1 MEALNNS
8 NKSFN
13 IYKIF
18 LKVENDFKNLESA
31 QNDDKI
37 LTTISINILKGLT
50 NILKT
55 IDLNKPD
62 SKLINKIC
70 EFINKLNNS
79 RGKW

>member
-13 IYKIF
+13 INKIF

-37 LTTISINILKGLT
+37 LTTISINILKGFT

-79 RGKW
+79 RCKW

>member
-13 IYKIF
+13 INKIF
-18 LKVENDFKNLESA
+18 LEVENYFKKFES
-31 QNDDKI
+31 QKNEDKI
-37 LTTISINILKGLT
+37 LTSISINIIKGLT

-55 IDLNKPD
+55 IDSNTPD

>member
-13 IYKIF
+13 INKIF

-37 LTTISINILKGLT
+37 LTTISINILKGFT

-79 RGKW
+79 RDKW

>member
-13 IYKIF
+13 INKIF